1 MRQIPDLM
9 LCFQELNDG
18 TVRQIRK
25 TSEDPPRVSI
35 FDVIQVIAKV
45 QNPRKTWETLK
56 SNYPEVVSSGY
67 NFTDFQFAGQGQRAT
82 PVCEI
87 RMAVEIVMLL
97 PGRAS
102 ASVRAKAA
110 DCLVRYVGGDL
121 TMVQE
126 VAANRLAQEQMD
138 DDEPARLFGQ
148 TVESEAVKRKRE
160 EVTLLEL
167 DSQAKRIRVQAATD
181 VARLTLGALQDLGLP
196 VSDRDKMLAKDMIT
210 TAAFTQGQLTDGGGE
225 ADICLQQ
232 FCASRGKK
240 GFEAVLGKRAKKMYL
255 EDHPGYQ
262 FQKKTIFAQGQMVE
276 ANRWT
281 ANMASYL
288 ERALEAL

>member
-9 LCFQELNDG
+9 LCLQELNDG

-25 TSEDPPRVSI
+25 TAEDPPRAS
-35 FDVIQVIAKV
+35 VIDTIVVITGRSQA
-45 QNPRKTWETLK
+45 NSNHTWQRL
-56 SNYPEVVSSGY
+56 SQSFPDSLSSVT
-67 NFTDFQFAGQGQRAT
+67 NFKFSGPGQRPT
-82 PVCEI
+82 PVADA
-87 RMAVEIVMLL
+87 RTLVEIVMVL
-97 PGRAS
+97 PGRTA
-102 ASVRAKAA
+102 AMHRRKAA
-110 DCLVRYVGGDL
+110 DIIVRYLGGDPSL
-121 TMVQE
+121 VEE
-126 VAANRLAQEQMD
+126 VAANRLSQEDMD
-138 DDEPARLFGQ
+138 DDDPARLFGQ
-148 TVESEAVKRKRE
+148 TVESEAIKRKRE

-210 TAAFTQGQLTDGGGE
+210 TAAFTQGQLEDRGEE

-240 GFEAVLGKRAKKMYL
+240 GLEAVLGRKAKKLYL

-262 FQKKTIFAQGQMVE
+262 FAKKTIFAQGQMVE